1 MPVISV
7 SIFTSCQ
14 RVTSIDDVHPPPDP
28 IRISSLRRVII
39 ENNLVWNLFDQSPSE
54 HRGRNSEDHV
64 ITSQFPSK
72 IRLPQ
77 NAPVCVLKS
86 GNGEN
91 RMDAAIGGLAIRI
104 KLEPRLAYGAIL
116 GHEAWK
122 SVCLFE
128 ILFEEIEL
136 RIEVRRTCAAGV
148 WIAVTAGTAVEVHP
162 GPQAVSLDF
171 VTLLEFR
178 NSGVEQ
184 VRLRT
189 C

>member
-1 MPVISV
+1 MPRLRTPAGICSAP
-7 SIFTSCQ
+7 SSQTEQWYRHFRFDFHELSA
-14 RVTSIDDVHPPPDP
+14 RDPIDDVHPPPDP
-28 IRISSLRRVII
+28 IRITSLRRVII

-72 IRLPQ
+72 IRLLQ
-77 NAPVCVLKS
+77 NAPICVLKS
-86 GNGEN
+86 CNREN
-91 RMDAAIGGLAIRI
+91 RMDAAIRGLAIRI

-136 RIEVRRTCAAGV
+136 R
-148 WIAVTAGTAVEVHP
+148 
-162 GPQAVSLDF
+162 
-171 VTLLEFR
+171 
-178 NSGVEQ
+178 
-184 VRLRT
+184 
-189 C
+189 